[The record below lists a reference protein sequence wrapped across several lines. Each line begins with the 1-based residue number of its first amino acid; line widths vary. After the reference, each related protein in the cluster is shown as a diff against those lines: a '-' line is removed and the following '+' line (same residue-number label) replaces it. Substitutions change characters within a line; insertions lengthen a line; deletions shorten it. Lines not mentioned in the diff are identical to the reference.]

1 MSMRRNLT
9 LWGTLFCLVLLLL
22 CLTPQARAV
31 ELEVPG
37 LDELWDTAES
47 YGVTEGGDFD
57 RGLAGLFNEALA
69 RAGDLLRRS
78 IVTAGKLL
86 AIAALCALAKGAGE
100 DTLPTVE
107 IAGAL
112 AITALTVSDM
122 GTMIGLGR
130 DTIAKM
136 NVFSDVLLPV
146 MAVLTAATGQV
157 TSAAVRQGATI
168 LFVQLLLS
176 LVDCILVPLLYAYV
190 AVCCAQA
197 AVGNPGLG
205 KVAGLIKSAVQ
216 SMLTGVLLAFVGYLT
231 ASGAIAGTA
240 DAAAIKAA
248 KLAMGRMIP
257 VVGGILADAAES
269 VLAGAGILKG
279 SVGAAGLLV
288 VLSICIT
295 PFLRLGLHYLT
306 YKAAAALTATIA
318 SPRLSQLVDSI
329 GSAFGLVL
337 GMTGACALLLLFS
350 LVSAVMAVTP

>member
-1 MSMRRNLT
+1 MRVFFTICL
-9 LWGTLFCLVLLLL
+9 LCLVL
-22 CLTPQARAV
+22 CPGAAAA
-31 ELEVPG
+31 EPEIPG
-37 LDELWDTAES
+37 LDQLWETAQG
-47 YGVTEGGDFD
+47 YGVTEGEDLEG
-57 RGLAGLFNEALA
+57 GLSNLFQDAWGNL
-69 RAGDLLRRS
+69 GDLLRRS
-78 IVTAGKLL
+78 AVTAGKLL
-86 AIAALCALAKGAGE
+86 AIAALCALARGAGE
-100 DTLPTVE
+100 DNLQAVE
-107 IAGAL
+107 ITGAL

-122 GTMIGLGR
+122 GAMIGLGR
-130 DTIAKM
+130 DTIGKM

-146 MAVLTAATGQV
+146 MAVLTAATGQA
-157 TSAAVRQGATI
+157 TGAAVRQGATM

-176 LVDCILVPLLYAYV
+176 LVDGVLIPLIYAYM

-205 KVAGLIKSAVQ
+205 KIAALLKGAAQ
-216 SMLTGVLLAFVGYLT
+216 SLLTGVLLAFVGYLT

-279 SVGAAGLLV
+279 TVGAAGLLV
-288 VLSICIT
+288 VLAICIT

-306 YKAAAALTATIA
+306 YKVAAALTATIA

-350 LVSAVMAVTP
+350 LVSAVTAVAL